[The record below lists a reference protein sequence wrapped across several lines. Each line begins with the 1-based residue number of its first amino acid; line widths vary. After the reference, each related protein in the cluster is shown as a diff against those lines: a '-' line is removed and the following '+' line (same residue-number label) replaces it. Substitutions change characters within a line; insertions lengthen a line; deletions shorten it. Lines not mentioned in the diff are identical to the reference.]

1 MYRYFFISLFVL
13 MSIISKAEVTLQSTL
28 LSNSEWEIIYPI
40 DDSIVHRWKF
50 SSSEIGVSDIYKG
63 RKSHELKYSYYL
75 SKSNTESFDN
85 SKVGKYSSG
94 CYLYEYNRIN
104 KAVTIWKIISFD
116 KINKILTVSCETQA
130 ENKPIAVG
138 RKTVILRLKRL

>member
-50 SSSEIGVSDIYKG
+50 SSSEIGVSAFICW
-63 RKSHELKYSYYL
+63 
-75 SKSNTESFDN
+75 N
-85 SKVGKYSSG
+85 V
-94 CYLYEYNRIN
+94 
-104 KAVTIWKIISFD
+104 
-116 KINKILTVSCETQA
+116 Q
-130 ENKPIAVG
+130 
-138 RKTVILRLKRL
+138 KTVRFVPLSMKNAKYK